1 LKIPIVFSKET
12 LQENNF
18 FETFG
23 ISKKH
28 IFGVEVAQVLQVYTQ
43 MDRISGGEK

>member
-1 LKIPIVFSKET
+1 L
-12 LQENNF
+12 
-18 FETFG
+18 ETFG

>member
-1 LKIPIVFSKET
+1 L
-12 LQENNF
+12 F
-18 FETFG
+18 FQKKLFKKTIFLETFG

-28 IFGVEVAQVLQVYTQ
+28 IFGVEVAQVLRVYTQ